1 MVVVV
6 VVIIMTMV
14 VMIMIMVI
22 MIMMMVMLMIVSM
35 TKIIWIILR
44 WSPTTAPNTTWTES
58 LRASYPSG
66 RYKNKIVLNFTNKD
80 PGPSSNYLSSE
91 LWDPAGPEFAPG
103 QPSDI
108 ILAASCTA
116 GGR

>member
-1 MVVVV
+1 MMMVVV
-6 VVIIMTMV
+6 VVIIMMMVVMMIMMV
-14 VMIMIMVI
+14 VMI
-22 MIMMMVMLMIVSM
+22 MMVMLMIVSM

-80 PGPSSNYLSSE
+80 PRPS
-91 LWDPAGPEFAPG
+91 
-103 QPSDI
+103 
-108 ILAASCTA
+108 
-116 GGR
+116 

>member
-1 MVVVV
+1 MMMMVVVMITLV
-6 VVIIMTMV
+6 VVIV
-14 VMIMIMVI
+14 
-22 MIMMMVMLMIVSM
+22 MMMVLIVSM

-80 PGPSSNYLSSE
+80 PRPSSNYLSSE

>member
-1 MVVVV
+1 MMMMVVVMITLV
-6 VVIIMTMV
+6 VVIV
-14 VMIMIMVI
+14 
-22 MIMMMVMLMIVSM
+22 MMMVLIVSM

-44 WSPTTAPNTTWTES
+44 WSPTTALNTTWTES

-66 RYKNKIVLNFTNKD
+66 RYKNKIIPNLTSKD

-103 QPSDI
+103 QPSYI

>member
-1 MVVVV
+1 MVVV
-6 VVIIMTMV
+6 VVIIMMMVVTIMIMVMMIMMV
-14 VMIMIMVI
+14 VMII
-22 MIMMMVMLMIVSM
+22 MVMLMIVSM

-80 PGPSSNYLSSE
+80 PRPS
-91 LWDPAGPEFAPG
+91 
-103 QPSDI
+103 
-108 ILAASCTA
+108 
-116 GGR
+116 

>member
-1 MVVVV
+1 MMMVVVV
-6 VVIIMTMV
+6 MITLMV
-14 VMIMIMVI
+14 V
-22 MIMMMVMLMIVSM
+22 IVSM
-35 TKIIWIILR
+35 TKIILIILR
-44 WSPTTAPNTTWTES
+44 WSPTTAQNTTWTES

-66 RYKNKIVLNFTNKD
+66 RYKNKIILNLTSED